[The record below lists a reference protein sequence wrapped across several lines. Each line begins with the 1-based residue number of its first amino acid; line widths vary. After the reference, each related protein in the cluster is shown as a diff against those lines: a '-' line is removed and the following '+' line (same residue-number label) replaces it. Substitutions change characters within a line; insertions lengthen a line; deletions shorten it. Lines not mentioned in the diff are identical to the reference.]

1 MSSIIKCF
9 LLNHTEC
16 HQIDF
21 IFFLAKNH
29 KPNSSKTYI
38 IVHNSIFLCLN
49 WLVQLWKNLL
59 FKGIYSKE
67 RRTVIVVCFLLFS
80 IKMLLSERQCSLGFV
95 FSTREFCLAQNAGK
109 DSSGVVFF
117 LSQNL
122 GKKEGSG
129 ELGGAGG
136 GVWGIGGGA
145 Q

>member
-95 FSTREFCLAQNAGK
+95 FSRREFCLAQNAGK

-117 LSQNL
+117 CPKTW
-122 GKKEGSG
+122 GKKRGRGDGVGLREGCG
-129 ELGGAGG
+129 GLGGGL
-136 GVWGIGGGA
+136 
-145 Q
+145 